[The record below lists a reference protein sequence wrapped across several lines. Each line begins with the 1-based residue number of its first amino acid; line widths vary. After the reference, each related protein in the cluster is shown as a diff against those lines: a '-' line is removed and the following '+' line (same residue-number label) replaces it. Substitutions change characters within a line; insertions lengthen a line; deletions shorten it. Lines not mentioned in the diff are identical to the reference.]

1 MLTLYRKAGTLCL
14 VDKISDQI
22 TENNTFRTEF
32 ALIRQKRE
40 FFFKKKRYTMPRNEV
55 KLIYVS

>member
-32 ALIRQKRE
+32 ALMHQKRE
-40 FFFKKKRYTMPRNEV
+40 FKKKKRYTMPRNEV